1 MARKKDRKQEQ
12 AELPDGV
19 TLRRVL
25 RGHSGEVY
33 ALAVTP
39 DGRQVVSGSQD
50 KTLKVWDLEIGSE
63 LRTLSGHSGAVW
75 AVAVT
80 PDGRQVVSGSGDK
93 TLKVWDLETGSE
105 LHTLSGHSDW
115 VNAVAVTPDGR
126 QVVSGSADK
135 TLKVWDLETGSE
147 LHTLSGHSVTVF
159 AVAVTPDGRQV
170 VSGSGDKTLKVWD
183 LETGSELHTLSGHSR
198 EVYAVAVTPDGRQV
212 VSAGE
217 TGVELHSLDQTLPK
231 RQVKK
236 RTLANLSCW
245 RPVRVEALRCHSR
258 LRPRLWPA
266 LRAQDLKLALFLVL
280 ARLAHQGSRLS
291 AVRWAAD
298 HRLRRGR

>member
-115 VNAVAVTPDGR
+115 VNAVAVTPDGQR
-126 QVVSGSADK
+126 FRNEAESEGGSSWESRDLGAWGEGRAD
-135 TLKVWDLETGSE
+135 S
-147 LHTLSGHSVTVF
+147 H
-159 AVAVTPDGRQV
+159 AVLTR
-170 VSGSGDKTLKVWD
+170 K
-183 LETGSELHTLSGHSR
+183 
-198 EVYAVAVTPDGRQV
+198 
-212 VSAGE
+212 
-217 TGVELHSLDQTLPK
+217 
-231 RQVKK
+231 
-236 RTLANLSCW
+236 
-245 RPVRVEALRCHSR
+245 
-258 LRPRLWPA
+258 
-266 LRAQDLKLALFLVL
+266 
-280 ARLAHQGSRLS
+280 
-291 AVRWAAD
+291 
-298 HRLRRGR
+298 